1 MKKIVTDVISTVL
14 GAALA
19 FNAYAERCR
28 YGDVNCDKKINSADA
43 LEVLKHSTGIISLSS
58 DQKTAADVNG
68 DGKVNSTDALLIL
81 NYSVKNIDSFPVEEG
96 GDPDIDHGV
105 IDD

>member
-1 MKKIVTDVISTVL
+1 MKKIITVVFSVSL
-14 GAALA
+14 CVVLA
-19 FNAYAERCR
+19 FNAFAAWCG

-68 DGKVNSTDALLIL
+68 DGKINSLDALMIL
-81 NYSVKNIDSFPVEEG
+81 NFSVGNIDVFPVEEG

>member
-1 MKKIVTDVISTVL
+1 MKRIVTAVISTVL

-19 FNAYAERCR
+19 FNALAAWCG
-28 YGDVNCDKKINSADA
+28 YGDVNCDNKVNSGDA
-43 LEVLKHSTGIISLSS
+43 LIVLQCSTDIISLSS
-58 DQKTAADVNG
+58 DQKMAADVNG